1 MLRHSTRRYR
11 TAALLTLAALLQFQG
26 AFAENRMQLKKG
38 PDNSITIELT
48 NSNPIA
54 GFQFSLQGHG
64 GIVWESYE
72 ASSRSTSAG
81 LAIYQYRANDST
93 LNVVLLAQYRS
104 ALPPGQGIIGR
115 IGFALSSGSAESGT
129 DTISVS
135 LGGLVTC
142 DASAQILDISAA
154 NLAWLRQEQKMIEFT
169 LEQNYPNPFNP
180 STTIAYTLAKPAGVR
195 LVIFDVAGRLINS
208 LVNEFQDAGRHTV
221 TWNAGERRTSS
232 LASGMYFAR
241 VEVGGQVA
249 IKKMLLTK

>member
-1 MLRHSTRRYR
+1 MLRHSIRNYR
-11 TAALLTLAALLQFQG
+11 TAAVLTLAALLQSQSTL
-26 AFAENRMQLKKG
+26 AENRMQVKKG
-38 PDNSITIELT
+38 SDNSITIELT

-93 LNVVLLAQYRS
+93 LNIVLLAPYRS
-104 ALPPGQGIIGR
+104 PLPLGQGIIGR
-115 IGFALSSGSAESGT
+115 IGFTLSSGSAGSVM
-129 DTISVS
+129 DTLSVS
-135 LGGLVTC
+135 LGGLVIC
-142 DASAQILDISAA
+142 DANAQVLDVSAA
-154 NLAWLRQEQKMIEFT
+154 NLSWLRQEQKTAEFR

-180 STTIAYTLAKPAGVR
+180 STTIAYTLAKPAVVR
-195 LVIFDVAGRLINS
+195 LVIYDVAGRLINS

-221 TWNAGERRTSS
+221 MWNTGEHRGSN

-241 VEVGGQVA
+241 VEVGALVA